1 MFFVI
6 TKVLNVFMR
15 SMSDSKTNA
24 IITNIRKIREFRDYT
39 QDYLAAKLNIS
50 QNAYSKI
57 ELGYSSITVVR
68 LIHIAEILEVDL
80 AALVSK
86 NSEEIIRN
94 ELLSGGKLGVRG

>member
-1 MFFVI
+1 
-6 TKVLNVFMR
+6 
-15 SMSDSKTNA
+15 MSESKTNA
-24 IITNIRKIREFRDYT
+24 IVTNIRKIREFRDYT

-68 LIHIAEILEVDL
+68 LIHIAEILEIDL

-86 NSEEIIRN
+86 SSEEIIRD
-94 ELLSGGKLGVRG
+94 ELLGNRNLEGIG